1 MEEEYYGS
9 PKERTGQQVA
19 ERRRDLKI
27 GKAVSDAVEIKLDR
41 VRKMDFKTS
50 SIISMERQLN
60 KKSWRVLSDLNV
72 QDWEHGDTINLIW
85 AGLLHEHPD
94 IDPSDVEMMWDATPF
109 NDRMKAFGS
118 LLHILAKAVGA
129 PVDEKAYE
137 ETMALWEKMQAAT
150 KVTKVKE

>member
-1 MEEEYYGS
+1 MDYDSSE
-9 PKERTGQQVA
+9 ERTPQEIA

-27 GKAVSDAVEIKLDR
+27 GKAVSDAVGIKLDR
-41 VRKMDFKTS
+41 VRKVDFKTS
-50 SIISMERQLN
+50 SIIRMERMLN

-85 AGLLHEHPD
+85 AGLLYEHPD

-109 NDRMKAFGS
+109 NDRMRAFGS
-118 LLHILAKAVGA
+118 LLRILAKAVGA

-137 ETMALWEKMQAAT
+137 DTMALWEKMQAAT